1 MTQTKLDLLLPQKVC
16 QNVSCSAGKLLNA
29 QNHSCSTLVKQIRGL
44 AYRLEFV
51 LVPRQR
57 PVKLALN
64 QDRKVYRSFK
74 ETFKAK
80 TDHIAFEAS
89 VKIWISLGETHQE
102 NRTKSEVIKIRVSAS
117 LVTSMHYERD
127 EVEQTMVDSLLLQ
140 DWVLAFREGQRVDSH
155 KFAPVPTGYENITDV
170 HNRTATTEYTY
181 SEDNL
186 VELVT
191 REKIAHLFPERIFLN
206 RLLICPFTNF
216 TDSEFQYL
224 EENTTG
230 KSLARELNDS
240 PKKVGLVL
248 MQEEFLFSDLHFSWM
263 LGQDGHL
270 HVCLDTLEKLR
281 SSSLDSQL
289 VSSPWQYFLSMTVMP
304 CSIVCLAVVL
314 LVYVLLPELRSQPGL
329 NTMGT
334 CFTLLCAQ
342 LCLLLAL
349 HRVLSGVWC
358 IVLGVVV
365 HVSWLSTFCW
375 TLVSSVH
382 MFRAFSGIAS
392 LRWGDVSYRILAYN
406 VAVTLLVPGVVVS
419 MVIGL
424 SWHHSGGQSIGY
436 NGYTCYLQSSL
447 VVGLSVVL
455 PIALIVTVN
464 TVLYIVTICRI
475 HQVCKLREQA
485 EIEMVTRRQHMK
497 ASLRLSLLT
506 GVTWLLSLVAEGAD
520 LDWLRAVSILTNGGQ
535 GMLLLISHVTTRRV
549 AAMVVSKRGGCG
561 SNDPPFSFPSSTSP

>member
-1 MTQTKLDLLLPQKVC
+1 MC
-16 QNVSCSAGKLLNA
+16 RNISCSAGKLLNA
-29 QNHSCSTLVKQIRGL
+29 QNRTCSTAVRKIRGL
-44 AYRLEFV
+44 AYQLDFV
-51 LVPRQR
+51 LLPRQR
-57 PVKLALN
+57 PLKLKLN
-64 QDRKVYRSFK
+64 QDQVYHSFK
-74 ETFKAK
+74 KTFMDK
-80 TDHIAFEAS
+80 THYVTFEAS
-89 VKIWISLGETHQE
+89 VKVWISLRETRQE
-102 NRTKSEVIKIRVSAS
+102 NRTESEVIKFRVSAS
-117 LVTSMHYERD
+117 LVTSMHHERD

-140 DWVLAFREGQRVDSH
+140 DWVLAFREGRRVDSH
-155 KFAPVPTGYENITDV
+155 KFAVVPTDYENITDV
-170 HNRTATTEYTY
+170 YGQTVTAQYTFSQY
-181 SEDNL
+181 SLEES
-186 VELVT
+186 VGRKKV
-191 REKIAHLFPERIFLN
+191 AHLFSEMILLN
-206 RLLICPFTNF
+206 RILICAFTNF

-224 EENTTG
+224 EKKTTG
-230 KSLARELNDS
+230 KSEATEVKDS
-240 PKKVGLVL
+240 PRKVGFVL
-248 MQEEFLFSDLHFSWM
+248 MQEKFLFSDLHFSWM
-263 LGQDGHL
+263 IGEDGRL
-270 HVCLDTLEKLR
+270 YVCLDTLEKLH
-281 SSSLDSQL
+281 SKSLTSQL
-289 VSSPWQYFLSMTVMP
+289 RSPSWQYFLSMTVMP

-406 VAVTLLVPGVVVS
+406 VAVTLLVPGEVVS

-506 GVTWLLSLVAEGAD
+506 GVTWLLSLVAEGVD
-520 LDWLRAVSILTNGGQ
+520 LDWLRTVSILTNGGQ
-535 GMLLLISHVTTRRV
+535 GMLLLLSHVTMRRV
-549 AAMVVSKRGGCG
+549 AAMMASKRGNHGG
-561 SNDPPFSFPSSTSP
+561 NEPSRGFPFPTSS